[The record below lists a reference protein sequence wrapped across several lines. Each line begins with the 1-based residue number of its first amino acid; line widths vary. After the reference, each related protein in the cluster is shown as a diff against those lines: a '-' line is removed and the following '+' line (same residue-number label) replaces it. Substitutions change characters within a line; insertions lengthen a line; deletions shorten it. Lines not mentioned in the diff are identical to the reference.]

1 MIAEEPDNPQFVL
14 QAGHVDVEVHPVD
27 SLNGEPHMTVD
38 DFGHTL
44 CYHLS
49 GSGRAC
55 FASCRL
61 FHPCAPTEP
70 GFIRARQW
78 PRPRS
83 PKYCPNKASPGPES
97 SPHASSV

>member
-49 GSGRAC
+49 GSGRAG
-55 FASCRL
+55 FASCRR
-61 FHPCAPTEP
+61 FDPCGPTEP
-70 GFIRARQW
+70 GFIRARQQTGD
-78 PRPRS
+78 RS
-83 PKYCPNKASPGPES
+83 HKHCSNKASPATEP